1 MKSRLV
7 TTAMGSPLSLVC
19 LVSSGTSHSR
29 GRAAVIAKTTAPLP
43 ATEASVIRPVPNVN
57 CSGGPIIRRL
67 SGESVA
73 IHRLTASPE
82 A

>member
-1 MKSRLV
+1 MNSRFV

-19 LVSSGTSHSR
+19 LVDSGTFHSL
-29 GRAAVIAKTTAPLP
+29 GRAAVVAKTTVPLL

-73 IHRLTASPE
+73 IHRLTVSPE